1 MMMSENN
8 EPVPETVDG
17 KPFLMDS
24 GSSAHTVNDDK
35 HFVSYDGNFKP
46 KEHAV
51 TLADGTTPTGL
62 ALKKGTL
69 EVKFRNMSGELVTGN
84 IPVLSAAK
92 SLIIVRTWDDCL

>member
-62 ALKKGTL
+62 ALKK
-69 EVKFRNMSGELVTGN
+69 RNFGS
-84 IPVLSAAK
+84 
-92 SLIIVRTWDDCL
+92 